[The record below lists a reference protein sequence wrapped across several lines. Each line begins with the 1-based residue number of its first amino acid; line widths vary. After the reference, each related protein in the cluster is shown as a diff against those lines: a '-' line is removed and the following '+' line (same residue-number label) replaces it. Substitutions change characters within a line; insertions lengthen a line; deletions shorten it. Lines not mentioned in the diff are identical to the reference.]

1 MDYSK
6 DYNDL
11 PKSFFDGEDHAEEE
25 DDRPDNQ
32 ASISDSVVPEVQ
44 D

>member
-1 MDYSK
+1 MDYSA

-11 PKSFFDGEDHAEEE
+11 PTSFFDGEDDAEEE
-25 DDRPDNQ
+25 DRPDNQ
-32 ASISDSVVPEVQ
+32 ADSSDSVVPEVQ